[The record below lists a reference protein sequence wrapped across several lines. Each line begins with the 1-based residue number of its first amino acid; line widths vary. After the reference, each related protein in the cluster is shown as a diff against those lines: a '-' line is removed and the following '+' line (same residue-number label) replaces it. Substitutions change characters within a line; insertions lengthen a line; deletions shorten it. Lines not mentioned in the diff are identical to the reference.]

1 MEPGGLKGRFGRRG
15 RVTGLGLAP
24 AARRAAD
31 HPPPPRSGMARRFA
45 ARVVLLAALA
55 LLATAG
61 AAPAGA
67 FNTDFDPNSIP
78 RIACG
83 SPGATRDVWCG
94 TWLTDQPTGPMWTF
108 GPLGVLELRRISEAD
123 ARAREGTQFGDFNYT
138 VKCFSGALFYAGTY
152 GGEAGRVM
160 ACTNGSVLKGFY
172 RSQTP
177 ENTGPGASLRS
188 GEFEVTHSLGG
199 PGGSDFTGTIT
210 QHFVGTTNWKGHCS
224 DGGCEATS
232 VTPPAVPPGGAPG
245 QPPTNGPPLFRI
257 VGLGFLTGTHRSGV
271 DGVVRTPQI
280 GWLVGA
286 KDRITVPGTL
296 RIGGGASIILETIP
310 GGVVFEVKGGY
321 TQDAAG
327 NNVPGTAI
335 FEAAERPV
343 LRQGE
348 ATVTTTGPRTQAWS
362 TQLAGVE
369 LLTPVARV
377 VMSGGVATV
386 GHDPRRRITT
396 VGNLRGSV
404 EVGRAGASR
413 GVRLAPGK
421 QVEVSGGGITAPFAL
436 VPNLQNTIPSPR
448 EIRAGPA
455 VVTSPS
461 RLSLR
466 SLKRS
471 KCVAVV
477 VSSARPARI
486 LVTIFSGRRSVRLF
500 GQRLVT
506 FTAPARKSTCIR
518 VPARAKTFDVRTPL
532 RFAVGYALGARAR
545 PGERPSRPV
554 IKPIALIP

>member
-1 MEPGGLKGRFGRRG
+1 MESKALQGRFARG
-15 RVTGLGLAP
+15 W
-24 AARRAAD
+24 
-31 HPPPPRSGMARRFA
+31 
-45 ARVVLLAALA
+45 VVLLAALA
-55 LLATAG
+55 FLAAAG

-67 FNTDFDPNSIP
+67 FNIDFDPNSVP
-78 RIACG
+78 RIPCG
-83 SPGATRDVWCG
+83 SAGATRDVWCG
-94 TWLTDQPTGPMWTF
+94 TWLTDQPTGPTWTF
-108 GPLGVLELRRISEAD
+108 GPLGVVELQRISEAD

-138 VKCFSGALFYAGTY
+138 IRCSAGALFYAGTY
-152 GGEAGRVM
+152 GGDSGRVM
-160 ACTNGSVLKGFY
+160 ACANGAVLKGFY
-172 RSQTP
+172 RSQSA
-177 ENTGPGASLRS
+177 ENTGPGAALRS

-199 PGGSDFTGTIT
+199 PGASDFTGTII
-210 QHFVGTTNWKGHCS
+210 QNFVGTTNWRGHCS

-232 VTPPAVPPGGAPG
+232 VTAPGVPPGGAAG
-245 QPPTNGPPLFRI
+245 QPPINGPPLFRI
-257 VGLGFLTGTHRSGV
+257 VGLGFLPGTHRSGV

-296 RIGGGASIILETIP
+296 TIGGGASIRLETIP
-310 GGVVFEVKGGY
+310 GGAVFEVRGGY
-321 TQDAAG
+321 TQDAEG
-327 NNVPGTAI
+327 NNIPGTAI
-335 FEAAERPV
+335 FEAAEQPL

-348 ATVTTTGPRTQAWS
+348 VTITTAGVRAQARS

-377 VMSGGVATV
+377 AMSGGVATV
-386 GHDPRRRITT
+386 GHDPRRRVTT
-396 VGNLRGSV
+396 VANLRGRV
-404 EVGRAGASR
+404 DVGRARTSGR
-413 GVRLAPGK
+413 VRLAPGR

-436 VPNLQNTIPSPR
+436 VPDLQTTIPSPR

-477 VSSARPARI
+477 VASARPARI
-486 LVTIFSGRRSVRLF
+486 LVTIFSGRRSIRLF
-500 GQRLVT
+500 GQRLVV

-545 PGERPSRPV
+545 PGERATRPV